1 MMQLT
6 TSLRRSARALARRV
20 GNEEHGAVTVI
31 VALMMVVI
39 LGMAALVVDVGSV
52 EVRRAQLQDAA
63 DAAATAIAQDC
74 FGAAGTTISLC
85 DAGVRAA
92 ASSTALGL
100 ATRALP
106 TGTVVTAG
114 TPVFP
119 GDDTVTVT
127 LSSPDASTFGAIFGV
142 SSSTV
147 VVHATAKWGLPAT
160 PLALAYNECSLPAPS
175 TASKSFLRYD
185 LLDLDLQGCGLI
197 GGVLNE
203 LGNGWLP
210 SANCTFDVNLLSY
223 LNDVLTKVLP
233 TNCAPVVDSLI
244 GKYVLLPVYSHV
256 LTDIVVKGV
265 LLGKGYAVQKYA
277 LVQVTGYDFQTLT
290 LNALGNGIQAQIGPT
305 NISGQPQ
312 CPLLVDLG
320 PLLQIKEPTC
330 QGLQGYF
337 QGYLTPTEAAARM
350 RGVQLIS

>member
-1 MMQLT
+1 MT
-6 TSLRRSARALARRV
+6 RPTSSLPRSAARLARRL
-20 GNEEHGAVTVI
+20 GREEHGAVTVI
-31 VALMMVVI
+31 VAMMMVVI
-39 LGMAALVVDVGSV
+39 LGMAALVIDVGSV
-52 EVRRAQLQDAA
+52 EVRKAQLQDAA

-74 FGAAGTTISLC
+74 FAAAGTTVDGC
-85 DAGVRAA
+85 DDGVTAT
-92 ASSTALGL
+92 ASATALTYI
-100 ATRALP
+100 TRTLP
-106 TGTVVTAG
+106 AGTVVSVG
-114 TPVFP
+114 DPGWTP
-119 GDDTVTVT
+119 DTVEIT
-127 LSSPDASTFGAIFGV
+127 LSSPDASFFAGVFGV
-142 SSSTV
+142 NSSTV

-175 TASKSFLRYD
+175 ASSKSFLRYD

-210 SANCTFDVNLLSY
+210 SADCTFDVNLLSY
-223 LNDVLTKVLP
+223 LDDVLTKVLP
-233 TNCAPVVDSLI
+233 TNCAPVVDSLM

-277 LVQVTGYDFQTLT
+277 LVQVTGYQFQTVG
-290 LNALGNGIQAQIGPT
+290 LNVLGFPVVIGPS
-305 NISGQPQ
+305 NISGNPQ
-312 CPLLVDLG
+312 CPSLNLG
-320 PLLQIKEPTC
+320 VLDIDDVLC